1 MKWVNLIELEK
12 NVMELSDYPPGFS
25 THRSRATPEEIER
38 KKRWIKIQEER
49 DERHRRKLI
58 EEGKLRPDDEPY
70 EKPE

>member
-1 MKWVNLIELEK
+1 MKVGNLIGLEK

-38 KKRWIKIQEER
+38 KKRRLKIQNEKQER
-49 DERHRRKLI
+49 YRRKLI
-58 EEGKLRPDDEPY
+58 EEGILRPDDEPD